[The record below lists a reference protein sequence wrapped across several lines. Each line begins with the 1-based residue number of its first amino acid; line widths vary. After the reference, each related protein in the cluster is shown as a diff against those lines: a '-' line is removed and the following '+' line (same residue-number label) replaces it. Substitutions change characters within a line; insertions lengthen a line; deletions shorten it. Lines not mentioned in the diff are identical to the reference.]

1 VHVEL
6 LRDKEKVFPGNLDP
20 GAVTSLQVWHCK
32 YKSLAP
38 IQKLVGL
45 QKLVIATY
53 PDESFEQLANLQAL
67 VDLEILHFPRVS
79 SLEPLAKLRGL
90 RSLRLASLPSWDASY
105 KRLVVE
111 SLEPLASLP
120 KLEEL
125 HLLGV
130 VPMSRSL
137 SGLESSTSLR
147 FARFHGYTAKEQERF
162 FRSGSVQ
169 RAPSVA

>member
-1 VHVEL
+1 MHFEL
-6 LRDKEKVFPGNLDP
+6 LRDKAKVFPESLDP
-20 GAVTSLQVWHCK
+20 GLVTSLRVWHCK

-53 PDESFEQLANLQAL
+53 PDDSFEQLVNLQAL
-67 VDLEILHFPRVS
+67 VELEILHFPHVV

-90 RSLRLASLPSWDASY
+90 RSLKLASLPSWDASS

-111 SLEPLASLP
+111 SLEPLAALP

-130 VPMSRSL
+130 VPTSRSL
-137 SGLESSTSLR
+137 SDLESSTSLR
-147 FARFHGYTAKEQERF
+147 FARFHGYTVKERERF
-162 FRSGSVQ
+162 FRGGSVQ
-169 RAPSVA
+169 LAQSVA